1 MRYILLI
8 PNLRSLIICKYFV
21 NTSVYVIKITL
32 KGQSLEKGYF
42 GLDRTSI
49 CNVTHIFIHFH
60 KFISGPNLTQITL
73 IDSLARLFL

>member
-42 GLDRTSI
+42 GLDSEMI
-49 CNVTHIFIHFH
+49 KQWV
-60 KFISGPNLTQITL
+60 S
-73 IDSLARLFL
+73 